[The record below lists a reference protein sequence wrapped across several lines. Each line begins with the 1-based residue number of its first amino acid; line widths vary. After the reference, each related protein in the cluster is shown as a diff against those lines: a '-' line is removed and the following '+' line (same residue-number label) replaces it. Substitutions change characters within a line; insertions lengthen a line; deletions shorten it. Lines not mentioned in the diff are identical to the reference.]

1 MEKEIKMTNYKSFYG
16 FSKEPF
22 AQDIKTDELYQTT
35 TLQAFTERFL
45 YTVNINAVSVVTG
58 DVGSGKSTALRY
70 ASSKLHP
77 SMYRVISVIA
87 NTGSVI
93 EILRQMCIALDVE
106 CRSHSIATL
115 IKTIRNILIEITQRK
130 QMPVMIID
138 EAQLMRLEV
147 FAEIH
152 TIGHLIWTQNL
163 C

>member
-1 MEKEIKMTNYKSFYG
+1 MTNYKTFYG

-22 AQDIKTDELYQTT
+22 SQDIKTDELYQTT
-35 TLQAFTERFL
+35 SLKAFTERFL
-45 YTVNINAVSVVTG
+45 YAVNIGAVSVATG

-70 ASSKLHP
+70 ASEKLHP
-77 SMYRVISVIA
+77 SMYRVIPVIA

-130 QMPVMIID
+130 QTAVMIID

-152 TIGHLIWTQNL
+152 TIG
-163 C
+163 